1 MANPLFKHLL
11 VTGMLCA
18 GTTLL
23 FTGCIDDSYDL
34 NKVDLTMKLNTEGL
48 GVKLGN
54 TDLIALADII
64 DEDETVKTEANG
76 LYYLVKD
83 GTSNFNVKVDNMTT
97 SFNDTKLD
105 MDAPV
110 LEYKD
115 VYEQLRDKG
124 FPVTHGSTLP
134 IPVGFEM
141 HGSAEGNQKIDF
153 SITDVNDVKQVKTID
168 LQRSKVALTLTEA
181 NHPATLNLG
190 VTHLKNIRLYLPKF
204 LGVTDVAPGWE
215 LKEGN
220 VLVYTKNGGTYN
232 YNRNN
237 PEICSVYLNKVAL
250 DQTKNQGLVN
260 EKKEIELTPAEL
272 NIRMT
277 AEQVFFENRA
287 GRELSMNVGDQAS
300 VRLDIKVP
308 NNVLNINQV
317 TGIFNPAIN
326 PDNERIDVSND
337 LPDFLQDKDVRIVA
351 TNPTIRFHANMSTLP
366 VGIDMRGTLTA
377 VKENGAFEN
386 GATTKVVKLDKGV
399 MEMGRD
405 NYVYYCNQGNT
416 PYDPEGAKAGAAT
429 VKNTANIGDLI
440 TELPDYLEVNLR
452 DNQINVKNEYYTV
465 QLGRDYH
472 VDADYSV
479 FVPFEFDRGLKVVYN
494 DSTESMH
501 SDLKDLSAT
510 GTLEVMADAYNTIP
524 LELLVG
530 LKAVDVD
537 GNELPVEFNT
547 AEAHVVPG
555 DGSTYT
561 MNGEVK
567 QRSGSEVM
575 TPIKITAKLDDKDL
589 LSRIDKLCFNIHADA
604 TGSNKLVSTQYLKL
618 NNIKIKLHAG
628 VIADFN

>member
-34 NKVDLTMKLNTEGL
+34 DKVDLTMKLNTDGL

-54 TDLIALADII
+54 TDLIALADIL

-105 MDAPV
+105 MNTPV
-110 LEYKD
+110 LQYND
-115 VYEQLRDKG
+115 VKEQLETVGVFVEKHK
-124 FPVTHGSTLP
+124 PLP
-134 IPVGFEM
+134 IPANFEM
-141 HGSAEGNQKIDF
+141 HGSAEGDQEVDF
-153 SITDVNDVKQVKTID
+153 KITDVSDVKQVKTID
-168 LQRSKVALTLTEA
+168 LQKSKVALTLTEA
-181 NHPATLNLG
+181 NQPASLNLG
-190 VTHLKNIRLYLPKF
+190 VTHLKNVRLYLPKF

-220 VLVYTKNGGTYN
+220 VLVYTLNGGTYN

-250 DQTKNQGLVN
+250 DQTKNEGKVEN
-260 EKKEIELTPAEL
+260 GNIELKPYEL
-272 NIRMT
+272 NVRMT
-277 AEQVFFENRA
+277 AEQVYFENRA
-287 GRELSMNVGDQAS
+287 GRELSMNEGDQAS

-308 NNVLNINQV
+308 NNKLNISQV

-440 TELPDYLEVNLR
+440 TELPDYLEVDLKN
-452 DNQINVKNEYYTV
+452 NQINVKNEYYTV

-547 AEAHVVPG
+547 AEAHVAPG

>member
-34 NKVDLTMKLNTEGL
+34 DKVDLTMKLNTDGL

-54 TDLIALADII
+54 TDLIALADIL

-105 MDAPV
+105 MNTPV
-110 LEYKD
+110 LQYND
-115 VYEQLRDKG
+115 VFKQLQDAG
-124 FPVTHGSTLP
+124 IPVTEGNTLP
-134 IPVGFEM
+134 IPADFEM
-141 HGSAEGNQKIDF
+141 HGSAKGDQEVDF
-153 SITDVNDVKQVKTID
+153 KITDVSDVKQVKTID
-168 LQRSKVALTLTEA
+168 LQKSKVALTLTEA
-181 NHPATLNLG
+181 NKPSSLNLG
-190 VTHLKNIRLYLPKF
+190 VTRLKNVRLYLPKF

-215 LKEGN
+215 LQEGN
-220 VLVYTKNGGTYN
+220 VLVYTHNGGTYN
-232 YNRNN
+232 YDRNK

-250 DQTKNQGLVN
+250 DQTKNEGKVEN
-260 EKKEIELTPAEL
+260 GNIELKPNEL
-272 NIRMT
+272 NVTMT
-277 AEQVFFENRA
+277 AEQVYFENRA
-287 GRELSMNVGDQAS
+287 GRELSMNEGDQAS
-300 VRLDIKVP
+300 VRLDIKLP
-308 NNVLNINQV
+308 NNVLNISQV
-317 TGIFNPAIN
+317 TGIFNPAID
-326 PDNERIDVSND
+326 PDNERIDVSSD
-337 LPDFLQDKDVRIVA
+337 LPDFLQDKEVRIVA

-440 TELPDYLEVNLR
+440 TELPDYLEVDLKN
-452 DNQINVKNEYYTV
+452 NQINVKNEYYTV

-547 AEAHVVPG
+547 TEAHVAAG
-555 DGSTYT
+555 DGTTYT

>member
-34 NKVDLTMKLNTEGL
+34 DKVDLTMKLNTDGL

-54 TDLIALADII
+54 TDLIALADIL

-105 MDAPV
+105 MNTPV
-110 LEYKD
+110 LQYND
-115 VYEQLRDKG
+115 VKEQLETVGVFVEKHK
-124 FPVTHGSTLP
+124 PLP
-134 IPVGFEM
+134 IPANFEM
-141 HGSAEGNQKIDF
+141 HGSAEGDQEVDF
-153 SITDVNDVKQVKTID
+153 KITDVSDVKQVKTID
-168 LQRSKVALTLTEA
+168 LQKSKVALTLTEA
-181 NHPATLNLG
+181 NQPASLNLG
-190 VTHLKNIRLYLPKF
+190 VTRLKNVRIYLPKF

-220 VLVYTKNGGTYN
+220 VLVYTLNGGTYN
-232 YNRNN
+232 YNRNHT
-237 PEICSVYLNKVAL
+237 EICSVYLNKVAL
-250 DQTKNQGLVN
+250 DQTEHKGKVENGN
-260 EKKEIELTPAEL
+260 IELTPAEL

-277 AEQVFFENRA
+277 AEQVYFENRA
-287 GRELSMNVGDQAS
+287 GRELSMNEGDQAS
-300 VRLDIKVP
+300 VRLDIQLP
-308 NNVLNINQV
+308 NNVLNISQV

-337 LPDFLQDKDVRIVA
+337 LPDFLQDKEVRIVA

-440 TELPDYLEVNLR
+440 TELPDYLEVDLKN
-452 DNQINVKNEYYTV
+452 NQINVKNEYYTV

-547 AEAHVVPG
+547 AEAHVAPG

-567 QRSGSEVM
+567 ERSGSEVM

>member
-34 NKVDLTMKLNTEGL
+34 DKVDLTMKLNTDGL

-54 TDLIALADII
+54 TDLIALADIL

-110 LEYKD
+110 LQYND
-115 VYEQLRDKG
+115 VYEQLRDAG
-124 FPVTHGSTLP
+124 IPVTEGSTLP
-134 IPVGFEM
+134 IPADFEM

-153 SITDVNDVKQVKTID
+153 SITDVKDVTEVKTID
-168 LQRSKVALTLTEA
+168 LYKSKVALTLTEA
-181 NHPATLNLG
+181 NSRPELNLG
-190 VTHLKNIRLYLPKF
+190 VTRLKNIRLYLPKF
-204 LGVTDVAPGWE
+204 LGVTDVASGWE

-220 VLVYTKNGGTYN
+220 VLVYKNGGIYN
-232 YNRNN
+232 YNRNK

-250 DQTKNQGLVN
+250 DQTKNEGKVEN
-260 EKKEIELTPAEL
+260 GNIELTPAEL

-277 AEQVFFENRA
+277 AEQVYFENRA
-287 GRELSMNVGDQAS
+287 GRELSMKVDDQAS
-300 VRLDIKVP
+300 VRLDIQVP

-317 TGIFNPAIN
+317 TGKFNPAIN

-337 LPDFLQDKDVRIVA
+337 LPDFLQDKEVRIVA

-440 TELPDYLEVNLR
+440 TELPDYLEVDLKN
-452 DNQINVKNEYYTV
+452 NQINVKNEYYTV

-547 AEAHVVPG
+547 AEAHVAPG

>member
-23 FTGCIDDSYDL
+23 FTSCIDDSYDL
-34 NKVDLTMKLNTEGL
+34 DKVDLTMKLNTDGL

-54 TDLIALADII
+54 TDLIALADIL

-105 MDAPV
+105 MNTPV
-110 LEYKD
+110 LQYND
-115 VYEQLRDKG
+115 VYEQLRDAG
-124 FPVTHGSTLP
+124 IPVTHGSTLP
-134 IPVGFEM
+134 IPANFEM
-141 HGSAEGNQKIDF
+141 HGSAEGDQEVDF
-153 SITDVNDVKQVKTID
+153 KITDVSDVKQVKTID
-168 LQRSKVALTLTEA
+168 LQKSKVALTLTEA
-181 NHPATLNLG
+181 NQPASLNLG
-190 VTHLKNIRLYLPKF
+190 VTRLKNVRLYLPKF

-215 LKEGN
+215 LQEGN
-220 VLVYTKNGGTYN
+220 VLVYTHNGGTYN
-232 YNRNN
+232 YDRNK

-250 DQTKNQGLVN
+250 DQTKNEGKVEN
-260 EKKEIELTPAEL
+260 GNIELKPYEL
-272 NIRMT
+272 NVRMT
-277 AEQVFFENRA
+277 AEQVYFENRA
-287 GRELSMNVGDQAS
+287 GRELSMNEGDQAS

-308 NNVLNINQV
+308 NNKLNISQV
-317 TGIFNPAIN
+317 TGIFNPAID

-337 LPDFLQDKDVRIVA
+337 LPDFLQDKEVRIVA

-440 TELPDYLEVNLR
+440 TELPDYLEVNLKN
-452 DNQINVKNEYYTV
+452 NQINVKNEYYTV

-510 GTLEVMADAYNTIP
+510 GTLEVVADAYNTIP

-530 LKAVDVD
+530 LKAIDVD

-547 AEAHVVPG
+547 VEAHVAPG

>member
-34 NKVDLTMKLNTEGL
+34 DKVDLTMKLNTDGL

-54 TDLIALADII
+54 TDLIALADIL

-105 MDAPV
+105 MNTPV
-110 LEYKD
+110 LQYND
-115 VYEQLRDKG
+115 VFKQLQDAG
-124 FPVTHGSTLP
+124 IPVTEGNTLP
-134 IPVGFEM
+134 IPVDFEM
-141 HGSAEGNQKIDF
+141 HGSAKGDQEVDF
-153 SITDVNDVKQVKTID
+153 KITDVSDVKQVKTID
-168 LQRSKVALTLTEA
+168 LQKSKVALTLTEA
-181 NHPATLNLG
+181 NQPASLNLG
-190 VTHLKNIRLYLPKF
+190 VTRLKNVRLYLPKF

-220 VLVYTKNGGTYN
+220 VLVYTLNGGIYN

-250 DQTKNQGLVN
+250 DKTENKGKVENGG
-260 EKKEIELTPAEL
+260 IELTPNEL
-272 NIRMT
+272 NVRMT
-277 AEQVFFENRA
+277 AEQVYFENRA

-308 NNVLNINQV
+308 NNKLNISQV
-317 TGIFNPAIN
+317 TGIFNPAID

-337 LPDFLQDKDVRIVA
+337 LPDFLQDKEVRIVA

-440 TELPDYLEVNLR
+440 TELPDYLEVDLKN
-452 DNQINVKNEYYTV
+452 NQINVKNEYYTV

-510 GTLEVMADAYNTIP
+510 GTLEVVADAYNTIP

-537 GNELPVEFNT
+537 GNVVPVEFNT
-547 AEAHVVPG
+547 AEAHVAPG

-589 LSRIDKLCFNIHADA
+589 LSRIDKLCFNVHADA

>member
-34 NKVDLTMKLNTEGL
+34 DKVDLTMKLNTDGL

-54 TDLIALADII
+54 TDLIALADIL

-105 MDAPV
+105 MNTPV
-110 LEYKD
+110 LQYND
-115 VYEQLRDKG
+115 VYEQLRDAG
-124 FPVTHGSTLP
+124 IPVTHGSTLP
-134 IPVGFEM
+134 IPANFEM
-141 HGSAEGNQKIDF
+141 HGSAEGDQEVDF
-153 SITDVNDVKQVKTID
+153 KITDVSDVKQVKTID
-168 LQRSKVALTLTEA
+168 LQKSKVALTLTEA
-181 NHPATLNLG
+181 NQPASLNLG
-190 VTHLKNIRLYLPKF
+190 VTRLKNVRLYLPKF

-220 VLVYTKNGGTYN
+220 VLVYTLNGGTYN

-250 DQTKNQGLVN
+250 DQTDKQGKVEN
-260 EKKEIELTPAEL
+260 GNIELTPNEL
-272 NIRMT
+272 KVRMT
-277 AEQVFFENRA
+277 AEQVYFENRA

-308 NNVLNINQV
+308 NNKLNISQV
-317 TGIFNPAIN
+317 TGIFNPAID

-337 LPDFLQDKDVRIVA
+337 LPDFLQDKEVRIVA

-366 VGIDMRGTLTA
+366 VGIDMSGTLTA

-429 VKNTANIGDLI
+429 VKNTANIVDLI
-440 TELPDYLEVNLR
+440 TELPDYLEVDLKN
-452 DNQINVKNEYYTV
+452 NQINVKNEYYTV

-537 GNELPVEFNT
+537 GNEVPVEFNT
-547 AEAHVVPG
+547 AEAHVAPG

>member
-34 NKVDLTMKLNTEGL
+34 DKVDLTMKLNTDGL

-54 TDLIALADII
+54 TDLIALADIL

-105 MDAPV
+105 MNAPV
-110 LEYKD
+110 LQYND
-115 VYEQLRDKG
+115 VKEQLKTVG
-124 FPVTHGSTLP
+124 VFVEKHKPLP
-134 IPVGFEM
+134 IPADFEM
-141 HGSAEGNQKIDF
+141 HGSAEGDQEVDF
-153 SITDVNDVKQVKTID
+153 NITDVSDVKQVKTID

-181 NHPATLNLG
+181 NKPASLNLG
-190 VTHLKNIRLYLPKF
+190 VTRLKNVRLYLPKF

-220 VLVYTKNGGTYN
+220 VLVYTLNGGTYN

-250 DQTKNQGLVN
+250 DQTENKGKVENGG
-260 EKKEIELTPAEL
+260 IELTPNEL
-272 NIRMT
+272 KVRMT
-277 AEQVFFENRA
+277 AEQVYFENRA
-287 GRELSMNVGDQAS
+287 GRELSMNEGDQAS

-308 NNVLNINQV
+308 NNKLNISQV

-337 LPDFLQDKDVRIVA
+337 LPDFLQDKEVRIVA

-440 TELPDYLEVNLR
+440 TELPDYLEVDLKN
-452 DNQINVKNEYYTV
+452 NQINVKNEYYTV

-537 GNELPVEFNT
+537 GNEVPVEFNT
-547 AEAHVVPG
+547 AEAHVAPG

>member
-34 NKVDLTMKLNTEGL
+34 DKVDLTMKLNTEGL

-54 TDLIALADII
+54 TDLIALADIL

-105 MDAPV
+105 MNTPV
-110 LEYKD
+110 LQYND
-115 VYEQLRDKG
+115 VYEQLRDAG
-124 FPVTHGSTLP
+124 IPVTHGSTLP
-134 IPVGFEM
+134 IPANFEM
-141 HGSAEGNQKIDF
+141 HGSAEGDQEVDF
-153 SITDVNDVKQVKTID
+153 KITDVSDVKQVKTID
-168 LQRSKVALTLTEA
+168 LQKSKVALTLTEA
-181 NHPATLNLG
+181 NQPASLNLG
-190 VTHLKNIRLYLPKF
+190 VTRLKNVRLYLPKI

-220 VLVYTKNGGTYN
+220 VLVYTLNGGTYN

-250 DQTKNQGLVN
+250 DQTEHKGKVENGG
-260 EKKEIELTPAEL
+260 IELTPNEL
-272 NIRMT
+272 KVRMT
-277 AEQVFFENRA
+277 AEQVYFENRA
-287 GRELSMNVGDQAS
+287 GRELSMNEGDQAS

-308 NNVLNINQV
+308 NNVLNISQV
-317 TGIFNPAIN
+317 TGIFNPAID

-440 TELPDYLEVNLR
+440 TELPDYLEVDLKN
-452 DNQINVKNEYYTV
+452 NQINVKNEYYTV

-537 GNELPVEFNT
+537 GNEVPVEFNT
-547 AEAHVVPG
+547 AEAHVAPG

>member
-34 NKVDLTMKLNTEGL
+34 DKVDLTMKLNTDGL

-54 TDLIALADII
+54 TDLIALADIL

-105 MDAPV
+105 MNTPV
-110 LEYKD
+110 LQYDD
-115 VYEQLRDKG
+115 VFKQLQDAG
-124 FPVTHGSTLP
+124 IPVTEGNTLP
-134 IPVGFEM
+134 IPVDFEM
-141 HGSAEGNQKIDF
+141 HGSAKGDQEVDF
-153 SITDVNDVKQVKTID
+153 NITDVSDVKQVKTID
-168 LQRSKVALTLTEA
+168 LQKSKVALTLTEA
-181 NHPATLNLG
+181 NQPASLNLG
-190 VTHLKNIRLYLPKF
+190 VTRLKNIRLYLPKF

-220 VLVYTKNGGTYN
+220 VLVYTLNGGIYN

-250 DQTKNQGLVN
+250 DQTENKGKVENGG
-260 EKKEIELTPAEL
+260 IELTPNEL
-272 NIRMT
+272 NVTMT
-277 AEQVFFENRA
+277 AEQVYFENRA

-308 NNVLNINQV
+308 NNVLNISQV
-317 TGIFNPAIN
+317 TGIFNPAID

-337 LPDFLQDKDVRIVA
+337 LPDFLQDKEVRIVA

-440 TELPDYLEVNLR
+440 TELPDYLEVDLKN
-452 DNQINVKNEYYTV
+452 NQINVKNEYYTV

-547 AEAHVVPG
+547 AEAHVAPG

>member
-34 NKVDLTMKLNTEGL
+34 DKVDLTMKLNTDGL

-54 TDLIALADII
+54 TDLIALADIL

-110 LEYKD
+110 LQYND
-115 VYEQLRDKG
+115 VYEQLRDAG
-124 FPVTHGSTLP
+124 IPVTEGSTLP
-134 IPVGFEM
+134 IPADFEM

-153 SITDVNDVKQVKTID
+153 SITDVKDVTEVKTID
-168 LQRSKVALTLTEA
+168 LYKSKVALTLTEA
-181 NHPATLNLG
+181 NSRPELNLG
-190 VTHLKNIRLYLPKF
+190 VTRLKNIRLYLPKF

-220 VLVYTKNGGTYN
+220 VLVYKNGGIYN
-232 YNRNN
+232 YNRNK

-250 DQTKNQGLVN
+250 DQTKNEGKVEN
-260 EKKEIELTPAEL
+260 GNIELTPAEL

-277 AEQVFFENRA
+277 AEQVYFENRA
-287 GRELSMNVGDQAS
+287 GRELSMKVDDQAS
-300 VRLDIKVP
+300 VRLDIQVP

-317 TGIFNPAIN
+317 TGKFNPAIN
-326 PDNERIDVSND
+326 PDNERIDVSSD
-337 LPDFLQDKDVRIVA
+337 LPDFLQDKEVRIVA

-366 VGIDMRGTLTA
+366 VGIDMSGTLTA

-386 GATTKVVKLDKGV
+386 GAPTKVVKLDKSV
-399 MEMGRD
+399 MNMGRD
-405 NYVYYCNQGNT
+405 NYVYYYQGNA

-440 TELPDYLEVNLR
+440 TELPDYLEVDLKN
-452 DNQINVKNEYYTV
+452 NQINVKEEYYTV

-537 GNELPVEFNT
+537 GNEVPVEFNT
-547 AEAHVVPG
+547 AEAHVAPG

>member
-34 NKVDLTMKLNTEGL
+34 DKVDLTMKLNTDGL

-110 LEYKD
+110 LQYND
-115 VYEQLRDKG
+115 VYEQLETAG
-124 FPVTHGSTLP
+124 VPVVDGKPLP
-134 IPVGFEM
+134 IPADFEM

-153 SITDVNDVKQVKTID
+153 SITDVNDVKEVKTID
-168 LQRSKVALTLTEA
+168 LYKSKVALTLTEA

-190 VTHLKNIRLYLPKF
+190 VTRLKNIRLYLPKF

-250 DQTKNQGLVN
+250 DQTEHNGKVENGS
-260 EKKEIELTPAEL
+260 IELTPAEL

-277 AEQVFFENRA
+277 AEQVYFENRA

-300 VRLDIKVP
+300 VRLDIQVP

-317 TGIFNPAIN
+317 TGLFNPAIN

-440 TELPDYLEVNLR
+440 TELPDYLEVDLKN
-452 DNQINVKNEYYTV
+452 NQINVKNEYYTV

-537 GNELPVEFNT
+537 GNEVPVEFNT
-547 AEAHVVPG
+547 AEAHVAPG

>member
-34 NKVDLTMKLNTEGL
+34 DKVDLTMKLNTEGL

-54 TDLIALADII
+54 TDLIALADIL

-105 MDAPV
+105 MNTPV
-110 LEYKD
+110 LQYND
-115 VYEQLRDKG
+115 VFEQLRNAG
-124 FPVTHGSTLP
+124 IPVTHGSTLP
-134 IPVGFEM
+134 IPADFEM
-141 HGSAEGNQKIDF
+141 HGSAEGDQEVDF
-153 SITDVNDVKQVKTID
+153 KITDVSDVKQVKTID
-168 LQRSKVALTLTEA
+168 LQKSKVALTLTEA
-181 NHPATLNLG
+181 NKPASLNLG
-190 VTHLKNIRLYLPKF
+190 VTRLKNIRLYLPKF

-220 VLVYTKNGGTYN
+220 VLVYTLNGGTYN
-232 YNRNN
+232 YNRNHT
-237 PEICSVYLNKVAL
+237 EICSVYLNKVAL
-250 DQTKNQGLVN
+250 DQTTHNGKVENGN
-260 EKKEIELTPAEL
+260 IELTPAEL

-277 AEQVFFENRA
+277 AEQVYFENRA
-287 GRELSMNVGDQAS
+287 GRELSMNEGDQAS
-300 VRLDIKVP
+300 VRLDIQVP

-326 PDNERIDVSND
+326 PDNERIDVSSD
-337 LPDFLQDKDVRIVA
+337 LPDFLQDKEVRIVA

-440 TELPDYLEVNLR
+440 TELPDYLEVNLKN
-452 DNQINVKNEYYTV
+452 NQINVKNEYYTV

-547 AEAHVVPG
+547 AEAHVAPG

>member
-34 NKVDLTMKLNTEGL
+34 DKVDLTMKLNTDGL

-54 TDLIALADII
+54 TDLIALADIL

-97 SFNDTKLD
+97 SFNDTELD
-105 MDAPV
+105 MNTPV
-110 LEYKD
+110 LQYND
-115 VYEQLRDKG
+115 VFEQLRDAG
-124 FPVTHGSTLP
+124 IPVTHGSTLP
-134 IPVGFEM
+134 IPADFEM
-141 HGSAEGNQKIDF
+141 HGSAKGDQEVKF
-153 SITDVNDVKQVKTID
+153 SITGVSDVKQVKTID
-168 LQRSKVALTLTEA
+168 LQKSKVALVLTEK
-181 NHPATLNLG
+181 NSPGLNLG
-190 VTHLKNIRLYLPKF
+190 VTRLKNVRLYLPKF

-220 VLVYTKNGGTYN
+220 VLVYTLNGGTYN
-232 YNRNN
+232 YDRNK

-250 DQTKNQGLVN
+250 DQTKNEGKVEN
-260 EKKEIELTPAEL
+260 GNIELTPNEL
-272 NIRMT
+272 NVTMT
-277 AEQVFFENRA
+277 AEQVYFENRA
-287 GRELSMNVGDQAS
+287 GRELSMNEGDQAS

-308 NNVLNINQV
+308 NNVLNISQV

-326 PDNERIDVSND
+326 PDNERIDVSSD

-366 VGIDMRGTLTA
+366 VGIDMSGTLTA
-377 VKENGAFEN
+377 VKENGTFEN
-386 GATTKVVKLDKGV
+386 GAPTKVVKLDKSV
-399 MEMGRD
+399 MNMGRD
-405 NYVYYCNQGNT
+405 NYVYYYQGNA

-440 TELPDYLEVNLR
+440 TELPDYLEVNLKN
-452 DNQINVKNEYYTV
+452 NQINVKNEYYTV

-547 AEAHVVPG
+547 AEAHVAPG

>member
-34 NKVDLTMKLNTEGL
+34 DKVDLTMKLNTDGL

-54 TDLIALADII
+54 TDLIALADIL

-105 MDAPV
+105 MNTPV
-110 LEYKD
+110 LQYND
-115 VYEQLRDKG
+115 VYEQLRDAG
-124 FPVTHGSTLP
+124 IPVTHGSTLP
-134 IPVGFEM
+134 IPADFEM
-141 HGSAEGNQKIDF
+141 HGSAEGDQEVDF
-153 SITDVNDVKQVKTID
+153 KITDVSDVKQVKTID
-168 LQRSKVALTLTEA
+168 LQKSKVALTLTEA
-181 NHPATLNLG
+181 NQPASLNLG
-190 VTHLKNIRLYLPKF
+190 VTRLKNIRLYLPKF

-220 VLVYTKNGGTYN
+220 VLVYTLNGGIYN

-250 DQTKNQGLVN
+250 DQTENKGKVENGG
-260 EKKEIELTPAEL
+260 IELTPNEL
-272 NIRMT
+272 NVTMT

-308 NNVLNINQV
+308 NNKLNISQV
-317 TGIFNPAIN
+317 TGIFNPAID

-337 LPDFLQDKDVRIVA
+337 LPDFLQDKEVRIVA

-440 TELPDYLEVNLR
+440 TELPDYLEVDLKN
-452 DNQINVKNEYYTV
+452 NQINVKNEYYTV

-537 GNELPVEFNT
+537 GNEVPVEFNT
-547 AEAHVVPG
+547 AEAHVAPG

-618 NNIKIKLHAG
+618 NNIKIKFHAG

>member
-34 NKVDLTMKLNTEGL
+34 DKVDLTMKLNTDGL

-54 TDLIALADII
+54 TDLIALADIL

-105 MDAPV
+105 MNTPV
-110 LEYKD
+110 LQYND
-115 VYEQLRDKG
+115 VYEQLRDAG
-124 FPVTHGSTLP
+124 IPVTHGSTLP
-134 IPVGFEM
+134 IPANFEM
-141 HGSAEGNQKIDF
+141 HGSAEGDQEVDF
-153 SITDVNDVKQVKTID
+153 KITDVSDVKQVKTID
-168 LQRSKVALTLTEA
+168 LQKSKVALTLTEA
-181 NHPATLNLG
+181 NQPASLNLG
-190 VTHLKNIRLYLPKF
+190 VTRLKNIRLYLPKF

-220 VLVYTKNGGTYN
+220 VLVYTLNGGIYN

-250 DQTKNQGLVN
+250 DQTEHKGKVENGG
-260 EKKEIELTPAEL
+260 IELTPNEL
-272 NIRMT
+272 NVRMT
-277 AEQVFFENRA
+277 AEQVYFENRA
-287 GRELSMNVGDQAS
+287 GRELSMNEGDQAS

-308 NNVLNINQV
+308 NNVLNISQV
-317 TGIFNPAIN
+317 TGIFNPAID

-337 LPDFLQDKDVRIVA
+337 LPDFLQDKEVRIVA

-440 TELPDYLEVNLR
+440 TELPDYLEVDLKN
-452 DNQINVKNEYYTV
+452 NQINVKNEYYTV

-537 GNELPVEFNT
+537 GNEVPVEFNT
-547 AEAHVVPG
+547 AEAHVAPG

>member
-34 NKVDLTMKLNTEGL
+34 DKVDLTMKLNTDGL

-54 TDLIALADII
+54 TDLIALADIL

-105 MDAPV
+105 MNTPV
-110 LEYKD
+110 LQYND
-115 VYEQLRDKG
+115 VFKQLQDAG
-124 FPVTHGSTLP
+124 IPVTEGNTLP
-134 IPVGFEM
+134 IPVDFEM
-141 HGSAEGNQKIDF
+141 HGSAKGDQEVDF
-153 SITDVNDVKQVKTID
+153 KITDVSDVKQVKTID
-168 LQRSKVALTLTEA
+168 LQKSKVALTLTEA
-181 NHPATLNLG
+181 NQPASLNLG
-190 VTHLKNIRLYLPKF
+190 VTRLKNIRLYLPKF

-220 VLVYTKNGGTYN
+220 VLVYTLNGGIYN

-250 DQTKNQGLVN
+250 DQTENKGKVENGG
-260 EKKEIELTPAEL
+260 IELTPNEL
-272 NIRMT
+272 NVTMT

-308 NNVLNINQV
+308 NNVLNISQV
-317 TGIFNPAIN
+317 TGIFNPAID

-337 LPDFLQDKDVRIVA
+337 LPDFLQDKEVRIVA

-405 NYVYYCNQGNT
+405 NYVYYCNQGNI

-440 TELPDYLEVNLR
+440 TELPDYLEVNLKN
-452 DNQINVKNEYYTV
+452 NQINVKNEYYTV

-510 GTLEVMADAYNTIP
+510 GTLEVVADAYNTIP

-537 GNELPVEFNT
+537 GNEVPVEFNT
-547 AEAHVVPG
+547 AEAHVAPG

>member
-34 NKVDLTMKLNTEGL
+34 DKVDLTMKLNTDGL

-54 TDLIALADII
+54 TDLIALADIL

-110 LEYKD
+110 LQYND
-115 VYEQLRDKG
+115 VYEQLETAG
-124 FPVTHGSTLP
+124 VPVVDGKPLP
-134 IPVGFEM
+134 IPADFEM

-153 SITDVNDVKQVKTID
+153 SITDVNDVKEVKTID
-168 LQRSKVALTLTEA
+168 LYKSKVALTLTEA

-190 VTHLKNIRLYLPKF
+190 VTRLKNIRLYLPKF

-220 VLVYTKNGGTYN
+220 VLVYTLNGGTYN

-250 DQTKNQGLVN
+250 DQTKNNGKVEN
-260 EKKEIELTPAEL
+260 GSIELTPAEL
-272 NIRMT
+272 NIKMT
-277 AEQVFFENRA
+277 AEQVYFENRA

-308 NNVLNINQV
+308 NNVLNISQV

-337 LPDFLQDKDVRIVA
+337 LPDFLQDKEVRIVA

-440 TELPDYLEVNLR
+440 TELPDYLEVDLKN
-452 DNQINVKNEYYTV
+452 NQINVKNEYYTV

-537 GNELPVEFNT
+537 GNEVPVEFNT
-547 AEAHVVPG
+547 AEAHVAPG

>member
-34 NKVDLTMKLNTEGL
+34 DKVDLTMKLNTDGL

-54 TDLIALADII
+54 TDLIALADIL

-110 LEYKD
+110 LQYND
-115 VYEQLRDKG
+115 VYEQLETAG
-124 FPVTHGSTLP
+124 VPVVDGKPLP
-134 IPVGFEM
+134 IPADFEM

-153 SITDVNDVKQVKTID
+153 SITDVNDVKEVKTID
-168 LQRSKVALTLTEA
+168 LYKSKVALTLTEA

-190 VTHLKNIRLYLPKF
+190 VTRLKNIRLYLPKF

-220 VLVYTKNGGTYN
+220 VLVYTLNGGTYN

-250 DQTKNQGLVN
+250 DQTKNNGKVEN
-260 EKKEIELTPAEL
+260 GSIELTPAEL
-272 NIRMT
+272 NIKMT
-277 AEQVFFENRA
+277 AEQVYFENRA
-287 GRELSMNVGDQAS
+287 GRELSMNEGDQAS

-308 NNVLNINQV
+308 NNVLNISQV

-326 PDNERIDVSND
+326 PDNERIDVSSD
-337 LPDFLQDKDVRIVA
+337 LPDFLQDKEVRIVA

-440 TELPDYLEVNLR
+440 TELPDYLEVDLKN
-452 DNQINVKNEYYTV
+452 NQINVKNEYYTV

-537 GNELPVEFNT
+537 GNVVPVEFNT
-547 AEAHVVPG
+547 AEAHVAPG
-555 DGSTYT
+555 HGTTYT
-561 MNGEVK
+561 MNGGVK
-567 QRSGSEVM
+567 QRSDSEVM

>member
-34 NKVDLTMKLNTEGL
+34 DKVDLTMKLNTDGL

-54 TDLIALADII
+54 TDLIALADIL

-105 MDAPV
+105 MNTPV
-110 LEYKD
+110 LQYND
-115 VYEQLRDKG
+115 VKEQLETVGVFVEKHK
-124 FPVTHGSTLP
+124 PLP
-134 IPVGFEM
+134 IPANFEM
-141 HGSAEGNQKIDF
+141 HGSAEGDQEVDF
-153 SITDVNDVKQVKTID
+153 KITDVSDVKQVKTID

-181 NHPATLNLG
+181 NKPASLNLG
-190 VTHLKNIRLYLPKF
+190 VTHLKNVRLYLPKF

-220 VLVYTKNGGTYN
+220 VLVYTLNGGTYN

-250 DQTKNQGLVN
+250 DQTENKGKVENGG
-260 EKKEIELTPAEL
+260 IELTPNEL
-272 NIRMT
+272 KVRMT
-277 AEQVFFENRA
+277 AEQVYFENRA
-287 GRELSMNVGDQAS
+287 GRELSMNEGDQAS

-308 NNVLNINQV
+308 NNKLNISQV
-317 TGIFNPAIN
+317 TGIFNPAID

-440 TELPDYLEVNLR
+440 TELPDYLEVDLKN
-452 DNQINVKNEYYTV
+452 NQINVKNEYYTV

-537 GNELPVEFNT
+537 GNEVPVEFNT
-547 AEAHVVPG
+547 AEAHVAPG

>member
-110 LEYKD
+110 LQYND
-115 VYEQLRDKG
+115 VYEQLRDAG
-124 FPVTHGSTLP
+124 IPVTEGSTLP
-134 IPVGFEM
+134 IPADFEM

-153 SITDVNDVKQVKTID
+153 SITDVKDVTEVKTID
-168 LQRSKVALTLTEA
+168 LYKSKVALTLTEA
-181 NHPATLNLG
+181 NSRPELNLG
-190 VTHLKNIRLYLPKF
+190 VTRLKNIRLYLPKF

-220 VLVYTKNGGTYN
+220 VLVYKNGGIYN
-232 YNRNN
+232 YNRNK

-250 DQTKNQGLVN
+250 DQTKNEGKVEN
-260 EKKEIELTPAEL
+260 GNIELTPAEL

-277 AEQVFFENRA
+277 AEQVYFENRA
-287 GRELSMNVGDQAS
+287 GRELSMKVDDQAS
-300 VRLDIKVP
+300 VRLDIQVP

-317 TGIFNPAIN
+317 TGKFNPAIN
-326 PDNERIDVSND
+326 PDNERIDVSSD
-337 LPDFLQDKDVRIVA
+337 LPDFLQDKEVRIVA

-440 TELPDYLEVNLR
+440 TELPDYLEVDLKN
-452 DNQINVKNEYYTV
+452 NQINVKNEYYTV

-547 AEAHVVPG
+547 TEAHVAAG
-555 DGSTYT
+555 DGTTYT

>member
-34 NKVDLTMKLNTEGL
+34 DKVDLTMKLNTDGL

-110 LEYKD
+110 LQYND
-115 VYEQLRDKG
+115 VYEQLETAG
-124 FPVTHGSTLP
+124 VPVVDGKPLP
-134 IPVGFEM
+134 IPADFEM

-153 SITDVNDVKQVKTID
+153 SITDVNDVKEVKTID
-168 LQRSKVALTLTEA
+168 LYKSKVALTLTEA

-190 VTHLKNIRLYLPKF
+190 VTRLKNIRLYLPKF

-220 VLVYTKNGGTYN
+220 VLVYTLNGGTYN

-250 DQTKNQGLVN
+250 DQTKNNGKVEN
-260 EKKEIELTPAEL
+260 GSIELTPAEL
-272 NIRMT
+272 NIKMT
-277 AEQVFFENRA
+277 AEQVYFENRA

-386 GATTKVVKLDKGV
+386 GATTKKVKLDKGV

-429 VKNTANIGDLI
+429 VENVQNIGDLI

-547 AEAHVVPG
+547 AEAHVAPG

>member
-34 NKVDLTMKLNTEGL
+34 DKVDLTMKLNTDGL

-54 TDLIALADII
+54 TDLIALADIL

-110 LEYKD
+110 LQYND
-115 VYEQLRDKG
+115 VYEQLRDAG
-124 FPVTHGSTLP
+124 IPVTEGSTLP
-134 IPVGFEM
+134 IPADFEM

-153 SITDVNDVKQVKTID
+153 SITDVKDVTEVKTID
-168 LQRSKVALTLTEA
+168 LYKSKVALTLTEA
-181 NHPATLNLG
+181 NSRPELNLG
-190 VTHLKNIRLYLPKF
+190 VTRLKNIRLYLPKF

-220 VLVYTKNGGTYN
+220 VLVYTLNGGTYN
-232 YNRNN
+232 YNRNHT
-237 PEICSVYLNKVAL
+237 EICSVYLNKVAL
-250 DQTKNQGLVN
+250 DQTKNEGKVEN
-260 EKKEIELTPAEL
+260 GNIELTPAEL

-277 AEQVFFENRA
+277 AEQVYFENRA
-287 GRELSMNVGDQAS
+287 GRELSMKVDDQAS

-317 TGIFNPAIN
+317 TGKFNPAIN

-386 GATTKVVKLDKGV
+386 GATTKVVRLDKGV

-429 VKNTANIGDLI
+429 VENVQNIGDLI

-547 AEAHVVPG
+547 AEAHVAPG

-575 TPIKITAKLDDKDL
+575 TPIKITAKLDDENL

>member
-34 NKVDLTMKLNTEGL
+34 DKVDLTMKLNTDGL

-54 TDLIALADII
+54 TDLIALADIL

-105 MDAPV
+105 MNTPV
-110 LEYKD
+110 LQYDD
-115 VYEQLRDKG
+115 VFKQLQDAG
-124 FPVTHGSTLP
+124 IPVTEGNTLP
-134 IPVGFEM
+134 IPADFEM
-141 HGSAEGNQKIDF
+141 HGSAEGDQEVDF
-153 SITDVNDVKQVKTID
+153 KITDVSDVKQVKTID
-168 LQRSKVALTLTEA
+168 LQKSKVALTLTEA
-181 NHPATLNLG
+181 NQPASLNLG
-190 VTHLKNIRLYLPKF
+190 VTRLKNVRLYLPKF

-220 VLVYTKNGGTYN
+220 VLVYTLNGGIYN

-250 DQTKNQGLVN
+250 DKTENKGKVENGG
-260 EKKEIELTPAEL
+260 IELTPNEL
-272 NIRMT
+272 NVRMT

-300 VRLDIKVP
+300 VRLDIELP

-317 TGIFNPAIN
+317 TGKFNPAIN
-326 PDNERIDVSND
+326 PDDERIDVSND
-337 LPDFLQDKDVRIVA
+337 LPDFLQDKEVRIVA

-399 MEMGRD
+399 MDMGRD

-440 TELPDYLEVNLR
+440 TELPDYLEVDLKN
-452 DNQINVKNEYYTV
+452 NQINVKNEYYTV

-537 GNELPVEFNT
+537 GNEVPVEFNT
-547 AEAHVVPG
+547 AEAHVAPG

>member
-34 NKVDLTMKLNTEGL
+34 DKVDLTMKLNTDGL

-54 TDLIALADII
+54 TDLIALADIL

-105 MDAPV
+105 MNTPV
-110 LEYKD
+110 LQYND
-115 VYEQLRDKG
+115 VYEQLRDAG
-124 FPVTHGSTLP
+124 IPVTHGSTLP
-134 IPVGFEM
+134 IPADFEM
-141 HGSAEGNQKIDF
+141 HGSAEGDQEVDF
-153 SITDVNDVKQVKTID
+153 KITDVSDVKQVKTID
-168 LQRSKVALTLTEA
+168 LQKSKVALTLTEA
-181 NHPATLNLG
+181 NQPASLNLG
-190 VTHLKNIRLYLPKF
+190 VTRLKNIRLYLPKF

-220 VLVYTKNGGTYN
+220 VLVYTLNGGIYN

-250 DQTKNQGLVN
+250 DQTENKGKVENGG
-260 EKKEIELTPAEL
+260 IELTPNEL
-272 NIRMT
+272 NVTMT

-308 NNVLNINQV
+308 NNKLNISQV
-317 TGIFNPAIN
+317 TGIFNPAID

-337 LPDFLQDKDVRIVA
+337 LPDFLQDKEVRIVA

-440 TELPDYLEVNLR
+440 TELPDYLEVDLKN
-452 DNQINVKNEYYTV
+452 NQINVKNEYYTV

-547 AEAHVVPG
+547 TEAHVLPG

>member
-34 NKVDLTMKLNTEGL
+34 DKVDLTMKLNTDGL

-54 TDLIALADII
+54 TDLIALADIL

-83 GTSNFNVKVDNMTT
+83 GTSNFNVKVKNMTT

-105 MDAPV
+105 MNTPV
-110 LEYKD
+110 LQYDD
-115 VYEQLRDKG
+115 VKKQLEEKSI
-124 FPVTHGSTLP
+124 PVVEGHPLP
-134 IPVGFEM
+134 IPVNFEM
-141 HGSAEGNQKIDF
+141 HGSAEGDQEVDF
-153 SITDVNDVKQVKTID
+153 KITDVSDVKQVKTID
-168 LQRSKVALTLTEA
+168 LQKSKVALTLTEA
-181 NHPATLNLG
+181 NHPATLDLG
-190 VTHLKNIRLYLPKF
+190 VTRLKNIRLYLPKI

-220 VLVYTKNGGTYN
+220 VLVYTGNGGTYN

-237 PEICSVYLNKVAL
+237 PEICSVYLNKVVL
-250 DQTKNQGLVN
+250 DQTEHKGKVENGN
-260 EKKEIELTPAEL
+260 IELTPAEL

-308 NNVLNINQV
+308 NNVLNISQV
-317 TGIFNPAIN
+317 TGIFNPAID

-337 LPDFLQDKDVRIVA
+337 LPDFLQDKEVRIVA

-440 TELPDYLEVNLR
+440 TELPDYLEVDLKN
-452 DNQINVKNEYYTV
+452 NQINVKNEYYTV

-537 GNELPVEFNT
+537 GNEVPVEFNT
-547 AEAHVVPG
+547 AEAHVAPG
-555 DGSTYT
+555 HGTTYT
-561 MNGEVK
+561 MNGGVK
-567 QRSGSEVM
+567 QRSDSEVM
-575 TPIKITAKLDDKDL
+575 TPIKITAKLDDKNL

>member
-34 NKVDLTMKLNTEGL
+34 DKVDLTMKLNTDGL

-54 TDLIALADII
+54 TDLIALADIL

-110 LEYKD
+110 LQYND
-115 VYEQLRDKG
+115 VYEQLRDAG
-124 FPVTHGSTLP
+124 IPVTEGSTLP
-134 IPVGFEM
+134 IPADFEM

-153 SITDVNDVKQVKTID
+153 SITDVKDVTEVKTID
-168 LQRSKVALTLTEA
+168 LYKSKVALTLTEA
-181 NHPATLNLG
+181 NSRPELNLG
-190 VTHLKNIRLYLPKF
+190 VTRLKNIRLYLPKF

-220 VLVYTKNGGTYN
+220 VLVYKNGGIYN

-250 DQTKNQGLVN
+250 DQTIHNGKVENGS
-260 EKKEIELTPAEL
+260 IELTPAEL

-287 GRELSMNVGDQAS
+287 GRELSMKVDDQAS
-300 VRLDIKVP
+300 VRLDIQVP

-317 TGIFNPAIN
+317 TGKFNPAIN

-386 GATTKVVKLDKGV
+386 GATTKKVKLDKGV

-547 AEAHVVPG
+547 AEAHVAPG

>member
-34 NKVDLTMKLNTEGL
+34 DKVDLTMKLNTDGL

-54 TDLIALADII
+54 TDLIALADIL

-105 MDAPV
+105 MNTPV
-110 LEYKD
+110 LQYND
-115 VYEQLRDKG
+115 VYEQLRDAG
-124 FPVTHGSTLP
+124 IPVTHGSTLP
-134 IPVGFEM
+134 IPANFEM
-141 HGSAEGNQKIDF
+141 HGSAEGDQEVDF
-153 SITDVNDVKQVKTID
+153 KITDVSDVKQVKTID
-168 LQRSKVALTLTEA
+168 LQKSKVALTLTEA
-181 NHPATLNLG
+181 NQPASLNLG
-190 VTHLKNIRLYLPKF
+190 VTRLKNIRLYLPKF

-220 VLVYTKNGGTYN
+220 VLVYTLNGGTYN

-250 DQTKNQGLVN
+250 DKTEHKGKVENGG
-260 EKKEIELTPAEL
+260 IELTPNEL
-272 NIRMT
+272 NVRMT
-277 AEQVFFENRA
+277 AEQVYFENRA
-287 GRELSMNVGDQAS
+287 GRELSMNEGDQAS

-308 NNVLNINQV
+308 NNVLNISQV

-416 PYDPEGAKAGAAT
+416 PYDPEGAKAGAVT

-440 TELPDYLEVNLR
+440 TELPDYLEVDLKN
-452 DNQINVKNEYYTV
+452 NQINVKNEYYTV

-547 AEAHVVPG
+547 AEAHVAPG

>member
-34 NKVDLTMKLNTEGL
+34 DKVDLTMKLNTDGL

-54 TDLIALADII
+54 TDLIALADIL

-105 MDAPV
+105 MNTPV
-110 LEYKD
+110 LQYND
-115 VYEQLRDKG
+115 VKEQLETVGVFVEKHK
-124 FPVTHGSTLP
+124 PLP
-134 IPVGFEM
+134 IPANFEM
-141 HGSAEGNQKIDF
+141 HGSAEGDQEVDF
-153 SITDVNDVKQVKTID
+153 KITDVSDVKQVKTID
-168 LQRSKVALTLTEA
+168 LRRSKVALTLTEA
-181 NHPATLNLG
+181 NKPASLNLG
-190 VTHLKNIRLYLPKF
+190 VTRLKNVRLYLPKF

-220 VLVYTKNGGTYN
+220 VLVYTLNGGTYN

-250 DQTKNQGLVN
+250 DQTEHKGKVENGG
-260 EKKEIELTPAEL
+260 IELTPNEL
-272 NIRMT
+272 KVRMT
-277 AEQVFFENRA
+277 AEQVYFENRA
-287 GRELSMNVGDQAS
+287 GRELSMNEGDQAS

-308 NNVLNINQV
+308 NNVLNISQV
-317 TGIFNPAIN
+317 TGIFNPAID

-440 TELPDYLEVNLR
+440 TELPDYLEVDLKN
-452 DNQINVKNEYYTV
+452 NQINVKNEYYTV

-547 AEAHVVPG
+547 AEAHVAPG

>member
-34 NKVDLTMKLNTEGL
+34 DKVDLTMKLNTDGL

-54 TDLIALADII
+54 TDLIALADIL

-105 MDAPV
+105 MNTPV
-110 LEYKD
+110 LQYND
-115 VYEQLRDKG
+115 VFEQLRDAG
-124 FPVTHGSTLP
+124 IPVTHGSTLP
-134 IPVGFEM
+134 IPADFEM
-141 HGSAEGNQKIDF
+141 HCSAEGDQEVDF
-153 SITDVNDVKQVKTID
+153 KITDVSDVKQVKTID
-168 LQRSKVALTLTEA
+168 LYKSKVALTLTEA
-181 NHPATLNLG
+181 NSRPELNLG
-190 VTHLKNIRLYLPKF
+190 VTRLKNIRLYLPKF

-220 VLVYTKNGGTYN
+220 VLVYKNGGIYN
-232 YNRNN
+232 YNRNK

-250 DQTKNQGLVN
+250 DQTKNEGKVEN
-260 EKKEIELTPAEL
+260 GNIELTPAEL

-277 AEQVFFENRA
+277 AEQVYFENRA
-287 GRELSMNVGDQAS
+287 GRELSMKVDDQAS
-300 VRLDIKVP
+300 VRLDIQVP

-317 TGIFNPAIN
+317 TGKFNPAIN
-326 PDNERIDVSND
+326 PDNERIDVSSD
-337 LPDFLQDKDVRIVA
+337 LPDFLQDKEVRIVA

-366 VGIDMRGTLTA
+366 VGIDMSGTLTA

-386 GATTKVVKLDKGV
+386 GAPTKVVKLDKSV
-399 MEMGRD
+399 MNMGRD
-405 NYVYYCNQGNT
+405 NYVYYYQGNA

-440 TELPDYLEVNLR
+440 TELPDYLEVNLKN
-452 DNQINVKNEYYTV
+452 NQINVKEEYYTV

-537 GNELPVEFNT
+537 GNVVPVEFNT
-547 AEAHVVPG
+547 AEAHVAPG

>member
-34 NKVDLTMKLNTEGL
+34 DKVDLTIKLNTDGL

-54 TDLIALADII
+54 TDLIALADIL

-105 MDAPV
+105 MNTPV
-110 LEYKD
+110 LQYND
-115 VYEQLRDKG
+115 VYEQLRDAG
-124 FPVTHGSTLP
+124 IPVTHGSTLP
-134 IPVGFEM
+134 IPANFEM
-141 HGSAEGNQKIDF
+141 HGSAEGDQEVDF
-153 SITDVNDVKQVKTID
+153 KITDVSDVKQVKTID
-168 LQRSKVALTLTEA
+168 LQKSKVALTLTEA
-181 NHPATLNLG
+181 NQPASLNLG
-190 VTHLKNIRLYLPKF
+190 VTRLKNVRLYLPKF

-220 VLVYTKNGGTYN
+220 VLVYTLNGGTYN

-250 DQTKNQGLVN
+250 DQTENKGKVENGG
-260 EKKEIELTPAEL
+260 IELTPNEL
-272 NIRMT
+272 NVRMT

-308 NNVLNINQV
+308 NNKLNISQV
-317 TGIFNPAIN
+317 TGIFNPAID

-337 LPDFLQDKDVRIVA
+337 LPDFLQDKEVRIVA

-440 TELPDYLEVNLR
+440 TELPDYLEVDLKN
-452 DNQINVKNEYYTV
+452 NQINVKNEYYTV

-537 GNELPVEFNT
+537 GNVVPVEFNT
-547 AEAHVVPG
+547 AEAHVAPG
-555 DGSTYT
+555 HGTTYT
-561 MNGEVK
+561 MNGGVK
-567 QRSGSEVM
+567 QRSDSEVM

>member
-34 NKVDLTMKLNTEGL
+34 DKVDLTMKLNTDGL

-54 TDLIALADII
+54 TDLIALADIL

-105 MDAPV
+105 MNTPV
-110 LEYKD
+110 LQYND
-115 VYEQLRDKG
+115 VFEQLRDAG
-124 FPVTHGSTLP
+124 IPVTHGSTLP
-134 IPVGFEM
+134 IPADFEM
-141 HGSAEGNQKIDF
+141 HGSAEGDQEVDF
-153 SITDVNDVKQVKTID
+153 KITDVSDVKQVKTID
-168 LQRSKVALTLTEA
+168 LQKSKVALTLTEA
-181 NHPATLNLG
+181 NQPASLNLG
-190 VTHLKNIRLYLPKF
+190 VTRLKNIRLYLPKF

-220 VLVYTKNGGTYN
+220 VLVYTLNGGTYN
-232 YNRNN
+232 YDRNK

-250 DQTKNQGLVN
+250 DQTKNEGKVEN
-260 EKKEIELTPAEL
+260 GNIELKPNEL
-272 NIRMT
+272 NVRMT
-277 AEQVFFENRA
+277 AEQVYFENRA
-287 GRELSMNVGDQAS
+287 GRELSMNEGDQAS

-308 NNVLNINQV
+308 NSVLNISQV

-326 PDNERIDVSND
+326 PDNERIDVSSD
-337 LPDFLQDKDVRIVA
+337 LPDFLQDKEVRIVA

-440 TELPDYLEVNLR
+440 TELPDYLEVDLKN
-452 DNQINVKNEYYTV
+452 NQINVKNEYYTV

-547 AEAHVVPG
+547 AEAHVAPG

-567 QRSGSEVM
+567 ERSGSEVM

>member
-34 NKVDLTMKLNTEGL
+34 DKVDLTMKLNTDGL

-54 TDLIALADII
+54 TDLIALADIL

-105 MDAPV
+105 MNTPV
-110 LEYKD
+110 LQYND
-115 VYEQLRDKG
+115 VYEQLRDAG
-124 FPVTHGSTLP
+124 IPVTHGSTLP
-134 IPVGFEM
+134 IPANFEM
-141 HGSAEGNQKIDF
+141 HGSAEGDQEVDF
-153 SITDVNDVKQVKTID
+153 KITDVSDVKQVKTID

-181 NHPATLNLG
+181 NQPATLNLG
-190 VTHLKNIRLYLPKF
+190 VTRLKNIRLYLPKF

-220 VLVYTKNGGTYN
+220 VLVYTLNGGTYN

-250 DQTKNQGLVN
+250 DQTEHKGKVENGG
-260 EKKEIELTPAEL
+260 IELTPNEL
-272 NIRMT
+272 NVRMT
-277 AEQVFFENRA
+277 AEQVYFENRA
-287 GRELSMNVGDQAS
+287 GRELSMNEGDQAS

-308 NNVLNINQV
+308 NNVLNISQV
-317 TGIFNPAIN
+317 TGIFNPAID

-440 TELPDYLEVNLR
+440 TELPDYLEVDLKN
-452 DNQINVKNEYYTV
+452 NQINVKNEYYTV

-510 GTLEVMADAYNTIP
+510 GTLEVVADAYNTIP

-537 GNELPVEFNT
+537 GNEVPVEFNT
-547 AEAHVVPG
+547 AEAHVAPG

-575 TPIKITAKLDDKDL
+575 TPIKITAKLENKDL

>member
-34 NKVDLTMKLNTEGL
+34 DKVDLTMKLNTDGL

-54 TDLIALADII
+54 TDLIALADIL

-105 MDAPV
+105 MNTPV
-110 LEYKD
+110 LQYND
-115 VYEQLRDKG
+115 VKEQLETVGVFVEKHK
-124 FPVTHGSTLP
+124 PLP
-134 IPVGFEM
+134 IPANFEM
-141 HGSAEGNQKIDF
+141 HGSAEGDQEVDF
-153 SITDVNDVKQVKTID
+153 KITDVSDVKQVKTID

-181 NHPATLNLG
+181 NKPASLNLG
-190 VTHLKNIRLYLPKF
+190 VTHLKNVRLYLPKF

-220 VLVYTKNGGTYN
+220 VLVYTLNGGTYN

-250 DQTKNQGLVN
+250 DQTENKGKVENGG
-260 EKKEIELTPAEL
+260 IELTPNEL
-272 NIRMT
+272 KVRMT
-277 AEQVFFENRA
+277 AEQVYFENRA
-287 GRELSMNVGDQAS
+287 GRELSMNEGDQAS

-308 NNVLNINQV
+308 NNVLNISQV
-317 TGIFNPAIN
+317 TGIFNPAID
-326 PDNERIDVSND
+326 PDNERIDVSSD
-337 LPDFLQDKDVRIVA
+337 LPDFLQDKEVRIVA

-440 TELPDYLEVNLR
+440 TELPDYLEVDLKN
-452 DNQINVKNEYYTV
+452 NQINVKNEYYTV

-537 GNELPVEFNT
+537 GNEVSVEFNT
-547 AEAHVVPG
+547 AEAHVAPG

>member
-34 NKVDLTMKLNTEGL
+34 DKVDLTMKLNTDGL

-54 TDLIALADII
+54 TDLIALADIL

-110 LEYKD
+110 LQYND
-115 VYEQLRDKG
+115 VYEQLRDAG
-124 FPVTHGSTLP
+124 IPVTEGSTLP
-134 IPVGFEM
+134 IPADFEM

-153 SITDVNDVKQVKTID
+153 SITDVKDVTEVKTID
-168 LQRSKVALTLTEA
+168 LYKSKVALTLTEA
-181 NHPATLNLG
+181 NSRPELNLG
-190 VTHLKNIRLYLPKF
+190 VTRLKNIRLYLPKF

-220 VLVYTKNGGTYN
+220 VLVYKNGGIYN
-232 YNRNN
+232 YNRNK

-250 DQTKNQGLVN
+250 DQTKNEGKVEN
-260 EKKEIELTPAEL
+260 GNIELTPAEL

-277 AEQVFFENRA
+277 AEQVYFENRA
-287 GRELSMNVGDQAS
+287 GRELSMKVDDQAS
-300 VRLDIKVP
+300 VRLDIQVP
-308 NNVLNINQV
+308 NNVLNISQV
-317 TGIFNPAIN
+317 TGKFNPAIN
-326 PDNERIDVSND
+326 PDNERIDVSSD
-337 LPDFLQDKDVRIVA
+337 LPDFLQDKEVRIVA

-366 VGIDMRGTLTA
+366 VGIDMSGTLTA

-386 GATTKVVKLDKGV
+386 GAPTKVVKLDKSV

-405 NYVYYCNQGNT
+405 NYVYYYQGNA

-440 TELPDYLEVNLR
+440 TELPDYLEVDLKN
-452 DNQINVKNEYYTV
+452 NQINVKNEYYTV

-547 AEAHVVPG
+547 AEAHVAPG

-575 TPIKITAKLDDKDL
+575 TPIKITAKLDDENL

>member
-34 NKVDLTMKLNTEGL
+34 DKVDLTMKLNTDGL

-54 TDLIALADII
+54 TDLIALADIL

-105 MDAPV
+105 MNTPV
-110 LEYKD
+110 LQYND
-115 VYEQLRDKG
+115 VFEQLRNAG
-124 FPVTHGSTLP
+124 IPVTHGSTLP
-134 IPVGFEM
+134 IPADFEM
-141 HGSAEGNQKIDF
+141 HGSAEGDQKVDF
-153 SITDVNDVKQVKTID
+153 SITGVSDVKQVKTID
-168 LQRSKVALTLTEA
+168 LQKSKVALTLTEA
-181 NHPATLNLG
+181 NKPASLNLG
-190 VTHLKNIRLYLPKF
+190 VTRLKNVRLYLPKI

-220 VLVYTKNGGTYN
+220 VLVYTLNGGTYN

-250 DQTKNQGLVN
+250 DQTEHKGKVENGG
-260 EKKEIELTPAEL
+260 IELTPEDL
-272 NIRMT
+272 KVRMT
-277 AEQVFFENRA
+277 AEQVYFENRA
-287 GRELSMNVGDQAS
+287 GRELSMNEGDQAS

-308 NNVLNINQV
+308 NNVLNISQV

-326 PDNERIDVSND
+326 PDNERIDVSSD
-337 LPDFLQDKDVRIVA
+337 LPDFLQDKEVRIVA

-440 TELPDYLEVNLR
+440 TELPDYLEVDLKN
-452 DNQINVKNEYYTV
+452 NQINVKNEYYTV

-547 AEAHVVPG
+547 AEAHVAPG

>member
-34 NKVDLTMKLNTEGL
+34 DKVDLTMKLNTDGL

-54 TDLIALADII
+54 TDLIALADIL

-105 MDAPV
+105 MNTPV
-110 LEYKD
+110 LQYND
-115 VYEQLRDKG
+115 VKEQLETVGVFVEKHK
-124 FPVTHGSTLP
+124 PLP
-134 IPVGFEM
+134 IPANFEM
-141 HGSAEGNQKIDF
+141 HGSAEGDQEVDF
-153 SITDVNDVKQVKTID
+153 KITDVSDVKQVKTID

-181 NHPATLNLG
+181 NKPASLNLG
-190 VTHLKNIRLYLPKF
+190 VTHLKNVRLYLPKF

-220 VLVYTKNGGTYN
+220 VLVYTLNGGTYN

-250 DQTKNQGLVN
+250 DQTEHKGKVENGG
-260 EKKEIELTPAEL
+260 IELTPNEL
-272 NIRMT
+272 KVRMT
-277 AEQVFFENRA
+277 AEQVYFENRA
-287 GRELSMNVGDQAS
+287 GRELSMNEGDQAS

-308 NNVLNINQV
+308 NNVLNISQV
-317 TGIFNPAIN
+317 TGIFNPAID

-337 LPDFLQDKDVRIVA
+337 LPDFLQDKEVRIVA

-440 TELPDYLEVNLR
+440 TELPDYLEVNLKN
-452 DNQINVKNEYYTV
+452 NQINVKNEYYTV

-547 AEAHVVPG
+547 AEAHVAPG

>member
-105 MDAPV
+105 MDTPV
-110 LEYKD
+110 LQYND
-115 VYEQLRDKG
+115 VYEQLRDAG
-124 FPVTHGSTLP
+124 IPVTEGSTLP
-134 IPVGFEM
+134 IPADFEM
-141 HGSAEGNQKIDF
+141 HGSAKGNQKIDF
-153 SITDVNDVKQVKTID
+153 SITGVNDVKQVKTID
-168 LQRSKVALTLTEA
+168 LYKSKVALTLTEA
-181 NHPATLNLG
+181 NHPASLNLG
-190 VTHLKNIRLYLPKF
+190 VTRLKNIRLYLPKF

-220 VLVYTKNGGTYN
+220 VLVYNNGGTYN

-237 PEICSVYLNKVAL
+237 PEICSVYLNKVEL
-250 DQTKNQGLVN
+250 DQTKNHGNVN
-260 EKKEIELTPAEL
+260 ADKEIVLTPAEL
-272 NIRMT
+272 NIEMT
-277 AEQVFFENRA
+277 ADQVFFENRA

-429 VKNTANIGDLI
+429 VENVQNIGDLI

-537 GNELPVEFNT
+537 GNEVPVEFNT
-547 AEAHVVPG
+547 AEAHVAPG

-567 QRSGSEVM
+567 ERSGSEVM

>member
-34 NKVDLTMKLNTEGL
+34 DKVDLTMKLNTDGL

-54 TDLIALADII
+54 TDLIALADIL

-105 MDAPV
+105 MNTPV
-110 LEYKD
+110 LQYND
-115 VYEQLRDKG
+115 VFKQLQDAG
-124 FPVTHGSTLP
+124 IPVTEGNTLP
-134 IPVGFEM
+134 IPVDFEM
-141 HGSAEGNQKIDF
+141 HGSAKGDQEVDF
-153 SITDVNDVKQVKTID
+153 KITDVSDVKQVKTID
-168 LQRSKVALTLTEA
+168 LQKSKVALTLTEA
-181 NHPATLNLG
+181 NQPASLNLG
-190 VTHLKNIRLYLPKF
+190 VTRLKNIRLYLPKF

-220 VLVYTKNGGTYN
+220 VLVYTLNGGIYN

-250 DQTKNQGLVN
+250 DQTENKGKVENGG
-260 EKKEIELTPAEL
+260 IELTPNEL
-272 NIRMT
+272 NVTMT

-308 NNVLNINQV
+308 NNVLNISQV
-317 TGIFNPAIN
+317 TGIFNPAID

-337 LPDFLQDKDVRIVA
+337 LPDFLQDKEVRIVA

-440 TELPDYLEVNLR
+440 TELPDYLEVDLKN
-452 DNQINVKNEYYTV
+452 NQINVKNEYYTV

-537 GNELPVEFNT
+537 GNVVPVEFNT
-547 AEAHVVPG
+547 AEAHVAPG
-555 DGSTYT
+555 HGTTYT
-561 MNGEVK
+561 MNGGVK
-567 QRSGSEVM
+567 QRSDSEVM

>member
-34 NKVDLTMKLNTEGL
+34 DKVDLTMKLNTDGL

-54 TDLIALADII
+54 TDLIALADIL

-105 MDAPV
+105 MNTPV
-110 LEYKD
+110 LQYND
-115 VYEQLRDKG
+115 VFEQLRDKG
-124 FPVTHGSTLP
+124 IPVTHGSTLP
-134 IPVGFEM
+134 IPAGFEM
-141 HGSAEGNQKIDF
+141 HGSAEGDQEVDF
-153 SITDVNDVKQVKTID
+153 KITDVSDVKQVKTID

-181 NHPATLNLG
+181 NQPASLNLG
-190 VTHLKNIRLYLPKF
+190 VTHLKNVRLYLPKF

-220 VLVYTKNGGTYN
+220 VLVYTLNGGTYN

-250 DQTKNQGLVN
+250 DQTTHKGKVENGG
-260 EKKEIELTPAEL
+260 IELTPNEL
-272 NIRMT
+272 KVRMT
-277 AEQVFFENRA
+277 AEQVYFENRA
-287 GRELSMNVGDQAS
+287 GRELSMNEGDQAS

-308 NNVLNINQV
+308 NNVLNISQV

-326 PDNERIDVSND
+326 PDNERIDVSSD

-416 PYDPEGAKAGAAT
+416 PYDPEGAKTGAAT
-429 VKNTANIGDLI
+429 VENTANIGDLI
-440 TELPDYLEVNLR
+440 TELPDYLEVDLKN
-452 DNQINVKNEYYTV
+452 NQINVKNEYYTV

-547 AEAHVVPG
+547 AEAHVAPG